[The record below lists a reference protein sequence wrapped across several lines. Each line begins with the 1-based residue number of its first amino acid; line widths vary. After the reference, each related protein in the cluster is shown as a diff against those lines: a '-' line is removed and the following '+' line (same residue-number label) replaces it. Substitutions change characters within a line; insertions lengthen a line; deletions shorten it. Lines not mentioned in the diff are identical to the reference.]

1 MSSSFSKDYVLA
13 IFTALFVTILWS
25 SSWVIIKFGLKEIS
39 PLIFAAFRYSIA
51 SLILLVLIFTN
62 KSYRQSL
69 YQKSKNWYVM
79 MLIYGLIFITFTQG
93 GQFLALSV
101 LPAITVSFI
110 LNITPYIVIFY
121 SIPFLKEIPSHKDLI
136 LFSFAFIGVIFYFIP
151 TGSIILSVN
160 GLLIGIFLLNTN
172 ALSSILGRIINR
184 ESSSSPLLIT
194 GISMSFGTF
203 FLLIIAIIWEGIPI
217 FSPLVILMILWL
229 AIINT
234 ALAFTLW
241 NKAMQK
247 LRAMDITIINGTMLP
262 QIVLLSI
269 IFLNELPQIHEWI
282 GLMILIFATFM
293 IQFIQAKKN
302 SNKLEFKN

>member
-1 MSSSFSKDYVLA
+1 MSSSFSKDYILA
-13 IFTALFVTILWS
+13 FFTAFIVTILWS

-51 SLILLVLIFTN
+51 SIILLVLIFTN
-62 KSYRQSL
+62 KSHRKSL
-69 YQKSKNWYVM
+69 YQKSKKWYVM
-79 MLIYGLIFITFTQG
+79 MLVYGLIFITSTQG
-93 GQFLALSV
+93 GQFIALSL

-110 LNITPYIVIFY
+110 LNLTPYIVIFY
-121 SIPFLKEIPSHKDLI
+121 SIPFLKEIPSRKDFI
-136 LFSFAFIGVIFYFIP
+136 FFSFAFIGVLIYFIP
-151 TGSIILSVN
+151 SGLTILTFN
-160 GLLIGIFLLNTN
+160 GILIGFFLLNTN

-184 ESSSSPLLIT
+184 EGSSSPLLIT
-194 GISMSFGTF
+194 GISMSSGT
-203 FLLIIAIIWEGIPI
+203 LILVLIAIIWEGIPS

-247 LRAMDITIINGTMLP
+247 LRAMDITMINGTMLP

-269 IFLNELPQIHEWI
+269 IFLNEFPQTHEWI
-282 GLMILIFATFM
+282 GLIILIFATFA

-302 SNKLEFKN
+302 SN